1 MLVLAYPLIAII
13 TIDHSPDR
21 FHRQRFHQFQ
31 IIPECF
37 QPDAA
42 PNIVV
47 GIFVAIRAEKL

>member
-1 MLVLAYPLIAII
+1 MLVLAHPLIAII

-37 QPDAA
+37 QPDST
-42 PNIVV
+42 PNIMV
-47 GIFVAIRAEKL
+47 GIFVAIQAEKL